1 MLSDDDARRPATPV
15 EGGRVPVPGVEGWS
29 MLPFEHIE
37 GEGTSSGAH
46 RITLVSDGGSEA
58 ELTLPAFV
66 EQGDELEEILRLVV
80 RARERWAKLK
90 GLGA

>member
-1 MLSDDDARRPATPV
+1 MG

-37 GEGTSSGAH
+37 GEGTTSGAR

-66 EQGDELEEILRLVV
+66 EQGEELEEILRLVV